1 MKPSKR
7 WKIHSKKK
15 VVESILVLDTRDIIG
30 DGVVSTVRNIQ
41 TFGKEQYGSFVESR
55 LRKRTESLF
64 KPLKRN
70 KLPLFSCPKK
80 ASKSSDK
87 LEISSL
93 KKTCALFSRLYV
105 SCQVRDGNM
114 EEFFRHEN
122 QNYPPSLSKFGEL
135 RSGTKADLLGCFKDT
150 YPPPTDAI
158 PDVEVILLDGAAVI
172 NILKPGSAK
181 TFSEYSELVF
191 LPFVQSQLQKANR
204 VDIIWDEYI
213 PDSLK
218 ATARQKRGKGTR
230 RRVQP
235 NTKIP
240 GNWQAFLR
248 IDENKVE
255 LFAFLAQESV
265 KIQCEGKIVST
276 FGKLILLNTP
286 DADTSRLS
294 PCTHE
299 EADTRLLL
307 HAADAA
313 TDGCRRIMLRT
324 VDTDVVVLCTSLF
337 EQMNLTELWILFGT
351 GKTRRLI
358 PAHTIAQ
365 TLGPQKAMSLLMF
378 HAFTGCDQTS
388 FFLNR
393 GKKTA
398 WNTVKV
404 FTEVV
409 DAFESLS
416 KVPPS
421 EQQLKDQ
428 MPIIERF
435 VVLMYDRTSSCES
448 VDDAR
453 RGMFTQKGRSIE
465 LIPPTSAALF
475 QHAKRAVFQAAYV
488 WGQSLLRSPELPDPA
503 DWGWTKNNSNMWQ
516 PLWTT
521 LPEAC
526 KSCQELIKCGCK
538 VERGCRGR
546 CKCVKAGVACTSY
559 CACHGD
565 CERQ

>member
-1 MKPSKR
+1 
-7 WKIHSKKK
+7 
-15 VVESILVLDTRDIIG
+15 
-30 DGVVSTVRNIQ
+30 
-41 TFGKEQYGSFVESR
+41 
-55 LRKRTESLF
+55 
-64 KPLKRN
+64 
-70 KLPLFSCPKK
+70 
-80 ASKSSDK
+80 
-87 LEISSL
+87 
-93 KKTCALFSRLYV
+93 
-105 SCQVRDGNM
+105 
-114 EEFFRHEN
+114 
-122 QNYPPSLSKFGEL
+122 
-135 RSGTKADLLGCFKDT
+135 
-150 YPPPTDAI
+150 
-158 PDVEVILLDGAAVI
+158 
-172 NILKPGSAK
+172 
-181 TFSEYSELVF
+181 
-191 LPFVQSQLQKANR
+191 
-204 VDIIWDEYI
+204 
-213 PDSLK
+213 
-218 ATARQKRGKGTR
+218 
-230 RRVQP
+230 
-235 NTKIP
+235 
-240 GNWQAFLR
+240 
-248 IDENKVE
+248 
-255 LFAFLAQESV
+255 
-265 KIQCEGKIVST
+265 
-276 FGKLILLNTP
+276 
-286 DADTSRLS
+286 
-294 PCTHE
+294 
-299 EADTRLLL
+299 
-307 HAADAA
+307 
-313 TDGCRRIMLRT
+313 MLRT

-538 VERGCRGR
+538 VEGLSWQVQM
-546 CKCVKAGVACTSY
+546 CKSRSSVHLILRMPRDYSASMHRLIKASNLDY
-559 CACHGD
+559 SH
-565 CERQ
+565 

>member
-1 MKPSKR
+1 M
-7 WKIHSKKK
+7 
-15 VVESILVLDTRDIIG
+15 
-30 DGVVSTVRNIQ
+30 
-41 TFGKEQYGSFVESR
+41 
-55 LRKRTESLF
+55 
-64 KPLKRN
+64 
-70 KLPLFSCPKK
+70 
-80 ASKSSDK
+80 
-87 LEISSL
+87 
-93 KKTCALFSRLYV
+93 
-105 SCQVRDGNM
+105 
-114 EEFFRHEN
+114 
-122 QNYPPSLSKFGEL
+122 
-135 RSGTKADLLGCFKDT
+135 
-150 YPPPTDAI
+150 
-158 PDVEVILLDGAAVI
+158 
-172 NILKPGSAK
+172 
-181 TFSEYSELVF
+181 
-191 LPFVQSQLQKANR
+191 
-204 VDIIWDEYI
+204 
-213 PDSLK
+213 
-218 ATARQKRGKGTR
+218 
-230 RRVQP
+230 
-235 NTKIP
+235 
-240 GNWQAFLR
+240 
-248 IDENKVE
+248 
-255 LFAFLAQESV
+255 
-265 KIQCEGKIVST
+265 
-276 FGKLILLNTP
+276 ILLNTP

-435 VVLMYDRTSSCES
+435 FVL
-448 VDDAR
+448 
-453 RGMFTQKGRSIE
+453 I
-465 LIPPTSAALF
+465 
-475 QHAKRAVFQAAYV
+475 
-488 WGQSLLRSPELPDPA
+488 
-503 DWGWTKNNSNMWQ
+503 
-516 PLWTT
+516 
-521 LPEAC
+521 
-526 KSCQELIKCGCK
+526 
-538 VERGCRGR
+538 
-546 CKCVKAGVACTSY
+546 
-559 CACHGD
+559 
-565 CERQ
+565 RQNKFL